1 MKLNKLLSK
10 NKKKSLAFTL
20 VELLIVIS
28 IMGILTVV
36 VSASFKTIQMKA
48 RDAKRKSD
56 LDSVKKAL
64 NMYFTDNGQYPVVGY
79 IDFDDGGQFSNEGED
94 IIYMKEIPVEMVNG
108 VKGYIYQTTV
118 SRRSFRLFA
127 ELENGDD
134 NSCMEDNDLC
144 PEGYKSD
151 DVCCYG
157 ISSPNIGMDGGMI

>member
-1 MKLNKLLSK
+1 MKLNKFLSK

-48 RDAKRKSD
+48 RDAKRKND

-79 IDFDDGGQFSNEGED
+79 IDFKDGNQFVNDNDET

-108 VKGYIYQTTV
+108 VEGYIYQTTV

-134 NSCMEDNDLC
+134 NSCMKDNDLC
-144 PEGYKSD
+144 PDEYD

>member
-48 RDAKRKSD
+48 RDAKRKSN

-64 NMYFTDNGQYPVVGY
+64 NMYFTDNGQYPVVGD
-79 IDFDDGGQFSNEGED
+79 IDFSDGDQFSNED
-94 IIYMKEIPVEMVNG
+94 IIYMKKIPVEVVNEIEE
-108 VKGYIYQTTV
+108 YTYQTTD

-134 NSCMEDNDLC
+134 NSCIDSNLC
-144 PEGYKSD
+144 PGDYNFSTNT
-151 DVCCYG
+151 CCYG
-157 ISSPNIGMDGGMI
+157 ISSPNIGMDGDMI